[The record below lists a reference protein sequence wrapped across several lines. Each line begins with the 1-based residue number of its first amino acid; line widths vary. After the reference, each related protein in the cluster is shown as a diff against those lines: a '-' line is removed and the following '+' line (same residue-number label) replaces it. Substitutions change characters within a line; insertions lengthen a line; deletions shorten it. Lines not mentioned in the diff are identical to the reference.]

1 MPPSPPSSRL
11 IVPSAAV
18 LAAALF
24 VSLLAHL
31 QAYDGLGVLRAMLA
45 RSARNSSPSSEI
57 EIVLSDPPEPTT
69 PHDDLVP
76 EPAIEPT
83 QPAPEPP
90 ERRERPRH
98 REREAPHPREVPPT
112 PQTPPT
118 PPQPTPAPTPP
129 PQPAAPPP
137 PPQPAAP
144 PPDQRAAVEQH
155 SQNPDQPNEDAR
167 FIADEAN
174 TVEEETVA
182 TITSATHDD
191 EHPSPAQSDST
202 APSELPGDSAEQ
214 LAADMRDTE
223 GSDERRPTPDE
234 AERDDPPDAT
244 SDPSHSQHP
253 QAASTGTDA
262 TSSHEE
268 SVESGSPSLG
278 DEGGTRALGGVQ
290 MQDVMISDGF
300 GSYTVR
306 VPVPGTAG
314 DGGGTTGGHHR
325 EGTGRGTAGHG
336 IYAGHVGHEGG
347 SPREHG
353 EGQREGPQL
362 GITYAQVEAVYGEEE
377 LERERH
383 ARLERRRS
391 HARGSSSDVIWD
403 HFRAAMENYIAE
415 VRPGNQTALN
425 AAASPFAR
433 FLHDMH
439 VRIHQEYVEHY
450 LASLSMNPDDPL
462 NDMNMYVTLE
472 IAINPDGSIYRVGV
486 LRTSGQ
492 TLFDLGAFTAV
503 WRAQPF
509 PHPPSIIL
517 SGDGHAWLHYRFD
530 RGPRQCGTW
539 NAEPF
544 LLDNGEQPPQTTTDV
559 VSDGDLPGEEPGGPG
574 IDMVPAGVGMTP
586 LGTP

>member
-1 MPPSPPSSRL
+1 MSPPPPPSRL
-11 IVPSAAV
+11 IVPSTFV
-18 LAAALF
+18 LVAAL
-24 VSLLAHL
+24 VLSVYAHL
-31 QAYDGLGVLRAMLA
+31 QAYDGLGILRAMLA
-45 RSARNSSPSSEI
+45 SAARNSSPSSEI
-57 EIVLSDPPEPTT
+57 EFVLTEPPEAPS
-69 PHDDLVP
+69 PHDDLIP
-76 EPAIEPT
+76 EPSLEPT
-83 QPAPEPP
+83 RPTEEPP
-90 ERRERPRH
+90 EH
-98 REREAPHPREVPPT
+98 RERRRRPEHEAPHPRIVPPT
-112 PQTPPT
+112 PQTPTPT
-118 PPQPTPAPTPP
+118 PPQPTPTPAP

-137 PPQPAAP
+137 PPHPAAP

-155 SQNPDQPNEDAR
+155 SQNPDQPNEDAQ

-191 EHPSPAQSDST
+191 EHPSVT
-202 APSELPGDSAEQ
+202 PSESTPTEQPGDSAEQ
-214 LAADMRDTE
+214 VAADMRDTD

-234 AERDDPPDAT
+234 AEREDPPDAT
-244 SDPSHSQHP
+244 RDPSHTLRP

-262 TSSHEE
+262 TSSQEE
-268 SVESGSPSLG
+268 HVESGTPSLG

-290 MQDVMISDGF
+290 MQEVMISDGF

-314 DGGGTTGGHHR
+314 DGGGTTGGHRR

-347 SPREHG
+347 APREHG

-362 GITYAQVEAVYGEEE
+362 GITYAQIEAVYGEEE

-391 HARGSSSDVIWD
+391 RARGSSADAIWD
-403 HFRAAMENYIAE
+403 QFRAAMENYIAE

-425 AAASPFAR
+425 AASSPFAR

-439 VRIHQEYVEHY
+439 VRIHGQYVEHY
-450 LASLSMNPDDPL
+450 LAGLTMNPDDPL
-462 NDMNMYVTLE
+462 NDMNMHATLE
-472 IAINPDGSIYRVGV
+472 IAVNPDGSIYRVGV
-486 LRTSGQ
+486 LETSGQ

-517 SGDGHAWLHYRFD
+517 SGDGHAWLHWRFD

-544 LLDNGEQPPQTTTDV
+544 LLDNGQEPPRTTTDMI
-559 VSDGDLPGEEPGGPG
+559 DTADMPPEEASGPG
-574 IDMVPAGVGMTP
+574 IEMVPMGPTAPSTGGQ
-586 LGTP
+586 